1 MAFSVT
7 SPATSL
13 RVGNFISQHS
23 RSMQTSVTKIS
34 SYSNAADNPASKVQ
48 ASLLKAEYK
57 ALDQSSI
64 NAQNAGAM
72 AKVAEGAFSTA
83 TEILQRMKALNVQ
96 GADTTLSDE
105 AKNAAK
111 AEFDALNTSLANLGK
126 TKYGEVDV
134 FTGKTF
140 LVGDNAGISVSM
152 TIGAA
157 PNSISATDFGKEAES
172 TLIDNA
178 IKDYA
183 KKQGIALGWQNALGY
198 LSDANAQDAA
208 NVSEAYSTVNDPN
221 VALEMANYVRSNIAM
236 QSAQLIGAQMNQSA
250 YSVLNLLNP

>member
-13 RVGNFISQHS
+13 RVGNFITQHS

-48 ASLLKAEYK
+48 ASMLKAEYK

-96 GADTTLSDE
+96 GADTTLSTE
-105 AKNAAK
+105 AQQAAQG
-111 AEFDALNTSLANLGK
+111 EYDALNKALGALGK
-126 TKYGEVDV
+126 TTYAGKDV
-134 FTGKTF
+134 FGTHTIK
-140 LVGDNAGISVSM
+140 VGDDANTSVSI
-152 TIGAA
+152 TIGTA
-157 PNSISATDFGKEAES
+157 PASVTGDFGSSVAS
-172 TLIDNA
+172 DNIDTA
-178 IKDYA
+178 IKSYA
-183 KKQGIALGWQNALGY
+183 KEQGIALGWQTALGY
-198 LSDANAQDAA
+198 VSDAAAQDAA